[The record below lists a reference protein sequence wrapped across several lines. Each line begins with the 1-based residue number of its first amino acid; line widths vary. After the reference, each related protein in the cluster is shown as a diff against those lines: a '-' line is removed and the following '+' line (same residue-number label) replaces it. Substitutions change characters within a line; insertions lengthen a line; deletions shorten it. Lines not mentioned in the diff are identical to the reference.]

1 MRNFG
6 LLGIFVGFCIS
17 EFAPAFAQTKP
28 SSDQKAG
35 ACSVNVSGN
44 ANTVS
49 IKCDGVDR
57 TVAEDIETILNR
69 TLNNVKATK
78 DLSAKLDRLLKE
90 MSLPQTTVAI
100 APSGIANA
108 APNMGAQTVNNFA
121 PPARTIPAE
130 IRSECRDL
138 LSRTPLKVSVH
149 ALVGDVEGF
158 KYAKEWY
165 DLFAASGWEMADPQ
179 VMSIIQFGTPTQG
192 IEISFRGD
200 RPTSS
205 GQLIAIPQSL
215 TPLAACFEKAQVHVI
230 ANPYPDT
237 PENFLI
243 FMIGSNPN

>member
-1 MRNFG
+1 
-6 LLGIFVGFCIS
+6 
-17 EFAPAFAQTKP
+17 
-28 SSDQKAG
+28 
-35 ACSVNVSGN
+35 
-44 ANTVS
+44 
-49 IKCDGVDR
+49 
-57 TVAEDIETILNR
+57 
-69 TLNNVKATK
+69 
-78 DLSAKLDRLLKE
+78 
-90 MSLPQTTVAI
+90 
-100 APSGIANA
+100 
-108 APNMGAQTVNNFA
+108 
-121 PPARTIPAE
+121 
-130 IRSECRDL
+130 
-138 LSRTPLKVSVH
+138 VH